1 MTERHGKI
9 LTYQQ
14 IKTALADWHKR
25 NRLLTTEE
33 ALTREASF
41 IYDNYGANYYIEY
54 PPSPPKN
61 QHQPVRQ

>member
-9 LTYQQ
+9 LTYRQ

-33 ALTREASF
+33 ALAREASF

-54 PPSPPKN
+54 PPSPPKTN
-61 QHQPVRQ
+61 TNP

>member
-9 LTYQQ
+9 LTYRQ
-14 IKTALADWHKR
+14 IKTALA
-25 NRLLTTEE
+25 
-33 ALTREASF
+33 REASF